1 MPTEYSAAAFAAVRL
16 TLMLSLIPC
25 IGCSNTEPARVQKA
39 ALPDVWPVVM
49 SVNGAANDIVE
60 AHDAALLSDGS
71 LVVAHSGEQ
80 EILWFDR
87 AGRLS
92 RKTGRRGSGPGEF
105 RGLNSV
111 VVMRGDTI
119 LAYDGRLSRLTV
131 LSAAGELVRTQQLQ
145 ALVPPSAKLVGRLGL
160 GSLVF
165 LRESIPLPRERKTG
179 VSTDSTS
186 LVVVDTAAKGA
197 RDIGS
202 VPLRSVLVDGV
213 GAGLFVMSS
222 PLPSTASIG
231 VCGDSLLI
239 AFGDT
244 NVLQWRGT
252 QTDEGK
258 RTVSLAL
265 KRVPVTREALDSL
278 LNASRRGGT
287 TDLTVRARQAVS
299 RHSTELRRPFFS
311 RGALDVDGTV
321 WILLDQLENTGA
333 GQWRNVDARGN
344 WTDVPPIP
352 GAGRILQMTRSSVLI
367 HSNDANGLD
376 VFSIIS
382 RPVPWPDDRCSNGLP
397 GTATAGL
404 VG

>member
-1 MPTEYSAAAFAAVRL
+1 MPTAYSAAAFAAVRL
-16 TLMLSLIPC
+16 TLMLSLFPC
-25 IGCSNTEPARVQKA
+25 IGCSNTEPAPVQK
-39 ALPDVWPVVM
+39 ALPDVWPVAM
-49 SVNGAANDIVE
+49 SVNGAANDLVE

-131 LSAAGELVRTQQLQ
+131 LSASGELVRTQQLQ
-145 ALVPPSAKLVGRLGL
+145 ALVPPSAKLVGRLQL

-165 LRESIPLPRERKTG
+165 LRGTIPLPRERRAG

-186 LVVVDTAAKGA
+186 LVVVDTALKAA

-202 VPLRSVLVDGV
+202 VPLRSVLVDGA

-231 VCGDSLLI
+231 ICGDSLLI

-244 NVLQWRGT
+244 NVLEWRGT
-252 QTDEGK
+252 TDEGK
-258 RTVSLAL
+258 RTVSLDL
-265 KRVPVTREALDSL
+265 KRAPVTREALDSL
-278 LNASRRGGT
+278 QNASRRGGV
-287 TDLTVRARQAVS
+287 TDLTVRARQALS
-299 RHSTELRRPFFS
+299 RHSNELRRPFFS

-321 WILLDQLENTGA
+321 WILLNQLENTGA
-333 GQWRNVDARGN
+333 GQWRNVDVRGN

-376 VFSIIS
+376 VFTLLS
-382 RPVPWPDDRCSNGLP
+382 RPVPWPNDRCSNGLP